1 MLHENRKMIFVS
13 TVLACVAFIWGLLLV
28 GFAKYIHDLPFRWPD
43 LPVDYIPVFLTI
55 SVIAFLTFLVLTIC
69 KRVPRSLGFFIL
81 ISNVI
86 FILLSLFII
95 F

>member
-1 MLHENRKMIFVS
+1 MLEKHKRIYVS

-28 GFAKYIHDLPFRWPD
+28 GFAKYINDMSLIWPD
-43 LPVDYIPVFLTI
+43 LPVDYVPVLLSI
-55 SVIAFLTFLVLTIC
+55 SVITFLTFLVLTIYR
-69 KRVPRSLGFFIL
+69 RVPRSLGFFIL

-86 FILLSLFII
+86 FILLSLLIII